1 MTEKPFIL
9 GVDYWPQK
17 TAMFMWREF
26 DRTSTREDMSIISE
40 LGFSCVRIF
49 ILWEDFQPGP
59 KNVPPVMLDR
69 LVNVLGMAADKGLA
83 VIPTLFTGYMSGLI
97 WLPPWML
104 LASTA
109 DGHFQVFSQNK
120 VRSNKPRNPFSE
132 PEIMEAQ
139 IFFLRE
145 LVNAVSGH
153 PALLAW
159 NLGNR
164 PSFWAV
170 PSDEFSAKLWVQA
183 MTETL
188 QEKDDEVPV
197 TMGFRVTDLL
207 ENRGLL
213 LRVVAQHLDYVCF
226 QSNISRSENSLD
238 RAFLPFMGSITEW
251 LAKKPVLVLDVGAPT
266 IPTVQ
271 DGVSRII
278 RNEGRPTLMSEDE
291 VAEFTEETLA
301 HLIRFKRLGAFW
313 QSYADY
319 HPSIWSRPPLDS
331 NVDERFRGILRH
343 DRTVKPAAAAFKSAV
358 IELPETELS
367 TEWLDMTEEDF
378 YKNAKSSLS
387 RLGRRFREFYSFG

>member
-1 MTEKPFIL
+1 
-9 GVDYWPQK
+9 
-17 TAMFMWREF
+17 MFMWREF
-26 DRTSTREDMSIISE
+26 DRTSIQEDMSIISE

-49 ILWEDFQPGP
+49 ILWEDFQPHP

-104 LASTA
+104 LASTV

-120 VRSNKPRNPFSE
+120 VRSNKPRNPYSE

-170 PSDEFSAKLWVQA
+170 PSDELSAKLWVQA

-213 LRVVAQHLDYVCF
+213 LRVVAQHLNYVCF

-367 TEWLDMTEEDF
+367 IEWLDMTEEDF

>member
-301 HLIRFKRLGAFW
+301 HLIRFW